1 MTVFIS
7 ELGKEREYHLTLNK
21 PIAAGSE
28 KTFTSNSGNLGETS
42 EAESASYP
50 ILFEID
56 PENVINEMDEAN
68 NQSSGSYSPAT
79 ETFSVQ

>member
-28 KTFTSNSGNLGETS
+28 ETFTSNSGNLDETS
-42 EAESASYP
+42 EANSESYS
-50 ILFEID
+50 ILFQID
-56 PENVINEMDEAN
+56 PENKIYETDEGNNE
-68 NQSSGSYSPAT
+68 SSGIYAPST
-79 ETFSVQ
+79 ETLSTQ